1 VLDRL
6 GPAAGEAFDT
16 ARRPWNL
23 AIDQRVAAVVDAADA
38 NDVATV
44 VRYAGLNGL
53 AITTQPSGHGASGNA
68 DDVILLRT
76 GRLDE
81 LTVHPRQRWARVGAG
96 VRRGPVLAE
105 TSPHGL
111 IGLAGSS
118 PVVSVTGYTLGGG
131 LSWFSRKYG
140 FASDS
145 VRAFDVVTTDGT
157 LTRAS
162 EVCNP
167 ELFWALR
174 GGGGDFAIVTA
185 LEFDLHHAPHLY
197 GGRMT
202 WPSSHLDEVLAAFE
216 EVTAADAPDA
226 LTVWFEALPG
236 MSAVVVDATFLGPA
250 EEGAV
255 LLRRFGKIP
264 GRLSDTRG
272 PLPIADLGTITA
284 EPTAPSAG
292 TSRAELLDSPV
303 FPAEL
308 APLLAVQLRHLGGAL
323 SQPGTG
329 ASGHLDEQYLL
340 YMFGLPGIPGTAERQ
355 ESIATALTPH
365 TSGRKPFNFLRPAE
379 RAANA
384 FPQSTLTRLRAA
396 KHAWDP
402 QDILRSNYP
411 VQQ

>member
-1 VLDRL
+1 
-6 GPAAGEAFDT
+6 
-16 ARRPWNL
+16 
-23 AIDQRVAAVVDAADA
+23 
-38 NDVATV
+38 
-44 VRYAGLNGL
+44 
-53 AITTQPSGHGASGNA
+53 
-68 DDVILLRT
+68 
-76 GRLDE
+76 
-81 LTVHPRQRWARVGAG
+81 
-96 VRRGPVLAE
+96 
-105 TSPHGL
+105 
-111 IGLAGSS
+111 
-118 PVVSVTGYTLGGG
+118 
-131 LSWFSRKYG
+131 
-140 FASDS
+140 
-145 VRAFDVVTTDGT
+145 
-157 LTRAS
+157 
-162 EVCNP
+162 
-167 ELFWALR
+167 
-174 GGGGDFAIVTA
+174 
-185 LEFDLHHAPHLY
+185 
-197 GGRMT
+197 
-202 WPSSHLDEVLAAFE
+202 
-216 EVTAADAPDA
+216 